1 MKKPSIGVHN
11 FPNVSRAAAPA
22 RSDISNPKNVA
33 IATDKYRIPRI
44 TAPAFKRVCRFAMAA
59 LMAAVKGPAAAVKSI
74 ASYVHIN
81 DIVKVKV
88 IDFDH
93 SSNHAKLSLKAVDNR
108 FRRKD
113 KKLVYKNPRKPIVE
127 TPKGFLPLAQ
137 AMEEW
142 LKQGVMEEN

>member
-1 MKKPSIGVHN
+1 MTKLIKRGDIIDVKITGIQPYGAFALLPDNSTGLIHI
-11 FPNVSRAAAPA
+11 SEI
-22 RSDISNPKNVA
+22 SDK
-33 IATDKYRIPRI
+33 
-44 TAPAFKRVCRFAMAA
+44 F
-59 LMAAVKGPAAAVKSI
+59 VKSI

-93 SSNHAKLSLKAVDNR
+93 SSNHAKLSLKAVDN
-108 FRRKD
+108 
-113 KKLVYKNPRKPIVE
+113 LVYKNPRKPIVE

-142 LKQGVMEEN
+142 LKQDVMEEN

>member
-1 MKKPSIGVHN
+1 M
-11 FPNVSRAAAPA
+11 
-22 RSDISNPKNVA
+22 
-33 IATDKYRIPRI
+33 
-44 TAPAFKRVCRFAMAA
+44 
-59 LMAAVKGPAAAVKSI
+59 LKSI

-113 KKLVYKNPRKPIVE
+113 KKLVYKNPRKPIIE
-127 TPKGFLPLAQ
+127 TPKGFTPLAQ

>member
-1 MKKPSIGVHN
+1 MTKLIKRGDIIDVKITGIQPYGAFALLPDNSTGLIHI
-11 FPNVSRAAAPA
+11 SEI
-22 RSDISNPKNVA
+22 SDK
-33 IATDKYRIPRI
+33 
-44 TAPAFKRVCRFAMAA
+44 
-59 LMAAVKGPAAAVKSI
+59 
-74 ASYVHIN
+74 
-81 DIVKVKV
+81 
-88 IDFDH
+88 FDH